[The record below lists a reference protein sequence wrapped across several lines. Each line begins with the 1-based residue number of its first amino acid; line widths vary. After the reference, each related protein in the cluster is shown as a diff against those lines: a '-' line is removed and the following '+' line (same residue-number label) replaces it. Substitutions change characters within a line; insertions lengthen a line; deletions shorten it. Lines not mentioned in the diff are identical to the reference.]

1 MNVIQSAYDYMEY
14 NILNMLKKI
23 SNTKIK
29 SGWQPISDKT
39 KKKCHMFKSF
49 VWYKNIGK
57 NLTQKSPNKT
67 HIGIVIQNNLP
78 THFPCF
84 FLIYNH

>member
-29 SGWQPISDKT
+29 SG
-39 KKKCHMFKSF
+39 
-49 VWYKNIGK
+49 
-57 NLTQKSPNKT
+57 
-67 HIGIVIQNNLP
+67 
-78 THFPCF
+78 
-84 FLIYNH
+84 